1 MKLGKYRF
9 SKSIWFCD
17 INLMLRKED
26 KRFLSNTGYETCAD
40 SNIVSGCSETYFQF
54 YFMNFPGGG
63 GCSSPVPTNSFQGP
77 RVWNLVCVFLRRLR
91 KKLYFKALLF
101 HHCPNP
107 SSKECIGII
116 QNLNHKFS
124 FIYCM
129 YSHKSKKGLKNYIKP
144 MCRKLLYISNIIKFI
159 ADITEVGMFMNYIFI
174 SCILYMYI

>member
-17 INLMLRKED
+17 INLMLRKEE

-40 SNIVSGCSETYFQF
+40 SNIVSGCSET
-54 YFMNFPGGG
+54 
-63 GCSSPVPTNSFQGP
+63 CSSPVATNSFQGP

>member
-1 MKLGKYRF
+1 MKHARIQTLFPGVQRPIF
-9 SKSIWFCD
+9 
-17 INLMLRKED
+17 
-26 KRFLSNTGYETCAD
+26 
-40 SNIVSGCSETYFQF
+40 
-54 YFMNFPGGG
+54 NFTLWIFPGGGG